1 MAEILIICR
10 RICFTDLQ
18 MLDPKIYSRD
28 LYLIKIYGEKCK
40 DLIGKHDCSGYE
52 GTAIV
57 RGVDLARHSPLL
69 QQQVPLAATWLPPG
83 K

>member
-1 MAEILIICR
+1 M
-10 RICFTDLQ
+10 
-18 MLDPKIYSRD
+18 
-28 LYLIKIYGEKCK
+28 CK

-69 QQQVPLAATWLPPG
+69 QQQVPLAATSSQVVKIIGTSLENEEAG
-83 K
+83 TGTMHSRAICLMLSCKFSST

>member
-1 MAEILIICR
+1 YHRFINAL
-10 RICFTDLQ
+10 
-18 MLDPKIYSRD
+18 SRSCSK
-28 LYLIKIYGEKCK
+28 LLKKCK
-40 DLIGKHDCSGYE
+40 YLIGKHDCSGYE